1 MTNIEAVLSGHN
13 KKLLSKTFKSNQDK
27 NVKDCNCRGGTKN
40 CVLNGKCLSKG
51 VVYKAEVLSTGMTAS
66 YIGIAANSFKERYAN
81 TSYPLVILNMNIILV
96 YPSISGA

>member
-40 CVLNGKCLSKG
+40 CVLNG
-51 VVYKAEVLSTGMTAS
+51 
-66 YIGIAANSFKERYAN
+66 
-81 TSYPLVILNMNIILV
+81 
-96 YPSISGA
+96 